1 MKKII
6 LSLAVMAVAVT
17 GAQAQQ
23 KYFVDGYHGGVY
35 GHYPLMTYTQFLVD
49 QLEQNPNWFI
59 GLEIEPETWDTV
71 QVKTPEAYLAF
82 RQKMG
87 TDQVEYTNPS
97 YAQSYLYCINGESI
111 IRQFHYGIRKIRQHF
126 PDVLISTYAVE
137 EPCFTSC
144 IPTVLSQFGFC
155 HAVLKCPNTCWGG
168 YSAPYGGELVN
179 LIGPDG
185 TRMLSVPRY
194 GCEKL
199 EEKSVWQT
207 TAWGNQP
214 KYFNACFDYGI
225 SNPVGMT
232 YQDAG
237 WTGGPWIGRDDR
249 SLHGTKYTRW
259 TKYIEEQSV
268 GSTTDDYKF
277 SQEDVRPGLMWGS
290 QVLQRLAQQCR
301 REEYYIPQAEKMA
314 AMAKMETGFVMD
326 QAAVD
331 EAWRTLLLSQHH
343 DCWIVPYNH
352 LNSRGTWADNV
363 KLWTEASHRIS
374 DGVIDNALASYNAHG
389 NPALKVFNTSGHAR
403 KEVVTAALAD
413 GRVIDME
420 VEVPAFGYTV
430 IPADQ
435 LKEAQDTK
443 SIKVKGNS
451 FTMENDVVRITFD
464 LTKGA
469 TVKSLKMKDSGYE
482 YVDRKSPYAVG
493 ELRGFFDETKNFV
506 SSKEQKAS
514 VQVLKDNAMEKTV
527 KITGAIGTTAF
538 SKTVTLRKGSPLI
551 DCKLCI
557 DWKENH
563 RIGDFTRSE
572 KKAKNDKRT
581 TFYDTRYALSLMLPT
596 SMKAPKLYKS
606 APFDVCESQL
616 KSTFYNDWDSIKHNV
631 IEQWIDLHSAQDGHS
646 LALLTD
652 HTTSYSYAT
661 DYPLALTAQYSGP
674 GLWGRDY
681 KIDGKTEFRYALIP
695 HDGEWDKAEISRQN
709 AAWNEPLITVNSY
722 TEASSEVKKSLL
734 DLGNSGYELTSVTT
748 DGDSYLVRLFNA
760 EGDGTAQTV
769 SVAAEVTA
777 AAQVDLLGNKVDDIN
792 VTRSNGNSQL
802 SVSMPRFGVKTY
814 RLNIK

>member
-1 MKKII
+1 MKKTI
-6 LSLAVMAVAVT
+6 LSLTVMAVSVI
-17 GAQAQQ
+17 GIQAQQ

-49 QLEQNPNWFI
+49 QLEQNPKWYI

-82 RQKMG
+82 KRKVG

-97 YAQSYLYCINGESI
+97 YGQSYLYCISGESI
-111 IRQFHYGIRKIRQHF
+111 IRQFYYGIRKVRQHF

-144 IPTVLSQFGFC
+144 LPTLLPQFGFR

-194 GCEKL
+194 GCEEL

-207 TAWGNQP
+207 TAWSNQP
-214 KYFNACFDYGI
+214 KYFNACFGSGI
-225 SNPVGMT
+225 KNPVGMT

-237 WTGGPWIGRDDR
+237 WTGGPWIGCDDR
-249 SLHGTKYTRW
+249 SLRGTVYTRW

-268 GSTTDDYKF
+268 GRTSDDYRF
-277 SQEDVRPGLMWGS
+277 QQEDVRPGLMWGS

-301 REEYYIPQAEKMA
+301 REEYFIPQAEKIA
-314 AMAKMETGFVMD
+314 AMARLENGFVMN
-326 QAAVD
+326 QTAMD

-352 LNSRGTWADNV
+352 LNDRGTWADNV

-374 DGVIDNALASYNAHG
+374 KEVIDKAVASYRTHG
-389 NPALKVFNTSGHAR
+389 SPAVKVFNTSGYAR
-403 KEVVTAALAD
+403 KEVVTATLAD
-413 GRVIDME
+413 GRAVDIE
-420 VEVPAFGYTV
+420 VDVPAFGYTV

-435 LKEAQDTK
+435 LKEAKETK
-443 SIKVKGNS
+443 SIKVNANS
-451 FTMENDVVRITFD
+451 FTMENDIVRITFD
-464 LTKGA
+464 LKKGG
-469 TVKSLKMKDSGYE
+469 TVKSLKMKADGYE
-482 YVDRKSPYAVG
+482 YVGRNSMYSVG
-493 ELRGFFDETKNFV
+493 ELRGFFAEDKRFV
-506 SSKEQKAS
+506 SSKEQAAK
-514 VQVLKDNAMEKTV
+514 VRIIKDNEMIKTV
-527 KITGAIGTTAF
+527 EIEGVIAGTAF

-551 DCKLCI
+551 DCSISI

-563 RIGDFTRSE
+563 RIGDFTRPE
-572 KKAKNDKRT
+572 KKAENDKRT
-581 TFYDTRYALSLMLPT
+581 TFYDTRYALSLMFPT
-596 SMKAPKLYKS
+596 SLKKPELYKS
-606 APFDVCESQL
+606 APFDVCKSKLE
-616 KSTFYNDWDSIKHNV
+616 STFYNDWDSIKHNV
-631 IEQWIDLHSAQDGHS
+631 IEQWVDLHSKESGRS
-646 LALLTD
+646 VALLTD
-652 HTTSYSYAT
+652 HTTSYSFAS

-681 KIDGKTEFRYALIP
+681 KINGKTEFRYALIP
-695 HDGEWDKAEISRQN
+695 HKEMWDKAEISRMN
-709 AAWNEPLITVNSY
+709 VAWNESLISVNSF
-722 TEASSEVKKSLL
+722 TEEKAATGKSLL
-734 DLGNSGYELTSVTT
+734 NFGNAGYELTSITG

-760 EGDGTAQTV
+760 EGDGATQTV
-769 SVAAEVTA
+769 CVAAEVA
-777 AAQVDLLGNKVDDIN
+777 DVAEVDLLGNKTKDIS
-792 VTRSNGNSQL
+792 VTCTGGESKFC
-802 SVSMPRFGVKTY
+802 VSMPRFGVRTY
-814 RLNIK
+814 RLNLK